1 MMTESVKV
9 SLLGHTGKDCETDE
23 RHCAAG
29 GPRDAPAAFPC
40 QLERRSATI
49 DQRSGRAIG
58 RKATSLASIAS
69 ASAMRWVRL

>member
-29 GPRDAPAAFPC
+29 GLRDAPAAFAN
-40 QLERRSATI
+40 LAARRPSPI
-49 DQRSGRAIG
+49 
-58 RKATSLASIAS
+58 
-69 ASAMRWVRL
+69 